1 MGEARRG
8 EARRIGDLVAELMR
22 SPRFPRPGEAAELEE
37 AWARAAGP
45 ELARRSRPLG
55 LRGGELTVAFES
67 AAVRQEVES
76 FRRGEI
82 LARLRAEC
90 PGRRIAALRCV
101 FRG

>member
-1 MGEARRG
+1 MEAERRRD
-8 EARRIGDLVAELMR
+8 ARRIGDLIAELMK
-22 SPRFPRPGEAAELEE
+22 SPAMPRPGELADLAE

-55 LRGGELTVAFES
+55 LRRGELTVGFES

-76 FRRGEI
+76 FRKADL
-82 LARLRAEC
+82 LARLRQEF

-101 FRG
+101 LRG

>member
-1 MGEARRG
+1 MGG
-8 EARRIGDLVAELMR
+8 ERQNGARRIGDLIAGLMK
-22 SPRFPRPGEAAELEE
+22 SPAVPRPGDLSELAE

-55 LRGGELTVAFES
+55 IRNGELTVGFES

-76 FRRGEI
+76 FRTPAI
-82 LARLRAEC
+82 LARLRTEV

-101 FRG
+101 LRG